1 MEIKQL
7 RAEASA
13 GQRVHEPVILVCTAE
28 SKFLEGRAQLGP
40 GGTQWRL
47 LRADALAGQSL
58 QAAWHG
64 WAEWEVGIAWLSSR
78 NYALGKG
85 V

>member
-7 RAEASA
+7 RAEAST
-13 GQRVHEPVILVCTAE
+13 GQRVHEPVNLVCTAE
-28 SKFLEGRAQLGP
+28 SKFLEGRVQLGP

-47 LRADALAGQSL
+47 LRTDALAGLSL
-58 QAAWHG
+58 QAVQHG
-64 WAEWEVGIAWLSSR
+64 WGEWEVGIAWLSSR
-78 NYALGKG
+78 NNVLGKG